1 MAHIR
6 CLFGILFARLFLVGG
21 VEVVKGSVQALG
33 HGLLAL
39 AYPDT
44 GVKVLLVGLVL
55 AVGVADSAHQVVLLV
70 QDIVTHTAE
79 VGILQVGVQVD
90 LDDAVADGLLV
101 LGLGGAGAAVEDEED
116 GLVLAGA
123 GLLLDV
129 GLVLGQE
136 LGVKSDVAWLVDAVD
151 VAEASGNGEVRADG
165 SKSVVDVEDVL
176 GLGVERV
183 VVNVLV
189 VDTILLA
196 TSDAD
201 FLSFTLETIQ
211 QKQEQ
216 QNWTGL
222 DRTNSPSRATASWGQ
237 HA

>member
-1 MAHIR
+1 M
-6 CLFGILFARLFLVGG
+6 
-21 VEVVKGSVQALG
+21 QALG

-55 AVGVADSAHQVVLLV
+55 AVRVADSAHQVVLLV
-70 QDIVTHTAE
+70 QDIVTDTAE

-90 LDDAVADGLLV
+90 LDDTVADGLLV

-116 GLVLAGA
+116 GLVLVGA

-129 GLVLGQE
+129 GLVLAQE
-136 LGVKSDVAWLVDAVD
+136 LGVKSDVAGLVDAVD

-165 SKSVVDVEDVL
+165 GKSVVDIEDVL
-176 GLGVERV
+176 GLGVEGV

-189 VDTILLA
+189 VDTVLLA

-201 FLSFTLETIQ
+201 FLSFHVRTLAQEGTGQDKLTISSHCFIGAARLRYLAVVSMFH
-211 QKQEQ
+211 
-216 QNWTGL
+216 WTSSSERSIMWLEKRG
-222 DRTNSPSRATASWGQ
+222 SPCFLK
-237 HA
+237 

>member
-1 MAHIR
+1 MLV
-6 CLFGILFARLFLVGG
+6 CLTRLFLVGG

-44 GVKVLLVGLVL
+44 GVKVLLVRLVL
-55 AVGVADSAHQVVLLV
+55 AVRVADSAHQVVLLV
-70 QDIVTHTAE
+70 QDIVTHAAE

-90 LDDAVADGLLV
+90 LDDTVADGLLV

-116 GLVLAGA
+116 GLVLVGA

-136 LGVKSDVAWLVDAVD
+136 LGVKSDVAGLVDTVD

-165 SKSVVDVEDVL
+165 GKSVVDIEDVL
-176 GLGVERV
+176 GLGVEGV

-189 VDTILLA
+189 VDTVLLA
-196 TSDAD
+196 TGDAD
-201 FLSFTLETIQ
+201 FLSFTLELLTMTAE
-211 QKQEQ
+211 QEEQ
-216 QNWTGL
+216 
-222 DRTNSPSRATASWGQ
+222 DKTNSPSRATASLGQ